1 MTGVMYLSAMRHA
14 SMATSKHS
22 AGVAGATIGTG
33 ESLLRPNI
41 ACSRSACSVLVGMPV
56 LGPARWTSMTTSGS
70 STITARPMA
79 SVLRAMPGPVVAV
92 MPSAPPKLAPMAA
105 PMAAIS
111 SSAWKVL
118 TPKFL

>member
-1 MTGVMYLSAMRHA
+1 MTGVMYLMAMRQA
-14 SMATSKHS
+14 SMATSKQS

-33 ESLLRPNI
+33 DSLLRPNM

-56 LGPARWTSMTTSGS
+56 LGPPRWTSMMTSGS

-79 SVLRAMPGPVVAV
+79 SVLRADAGAGVPV
-92 MPSAPPKLAPMAA
+92 MPSAPPKLAPIAA

-111 SSAWKVL
+111 SSAWNVL
-118 TPKFL
+118 TPKCL